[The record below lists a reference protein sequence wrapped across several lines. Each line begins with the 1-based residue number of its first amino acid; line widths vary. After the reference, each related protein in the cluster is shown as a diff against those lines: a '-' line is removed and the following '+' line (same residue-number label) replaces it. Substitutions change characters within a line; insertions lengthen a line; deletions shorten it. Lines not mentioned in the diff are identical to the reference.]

1 MSDLRMA
8 EPIPVLI
15 PLINPNEPEAQV
27 AAVLVKEGQA
37 VSKGDVL
44 CTLETTKSAAD
55 LVAEAA
61 GFVAGLRL
69 NPGDPAQAGEILC
82 YLSESPGWKPTISFP
97 TTPFAEQVPASGAI
111 PAGLRISH
119 KALALAQEQGLDLNL
134 LPRDTFITEKLVQTA
149 IEKLQMSKE
158 SVLPSLEFPPS
169 AFDPTAILV
178 YGGGGHGK
186 SLIDLLRAL
195 QIYRIVGI
203 IDDGI
208 DPKEQS
214 EIMGVPVLGNAQML
228 LALYAQG
235 VHLAVN
241 AVGGIGNIAMRI
253 KVFER
258 LGAAA
263 FTCPAVA
270 HPSAVVEPSAVLSA
284 GVQVFPLAYVGSE
297 AHIGYGAII
306 NTGAIVSHDCQV
318 GDYANLSPGAVLAG
332 EVQVGAAAL
341 VGMAATVNLRTR
353 IGKNARIGNGAT
365 IKSDV
370 PDGGVVRAGTI
381 WPQ

>member
-1 MSDLRMA
+1 MTEIPMS
-8 EPIPVLI
+8 EPTPVLI

-37 VSKGDVL
+37 VSKGDVM

-61 GFVAGLRL
+61 GYVAGLRL
-69 NPGDPAQAGEILC
+69 NPGDTARAGEVMC
-82 YLSESPGWKPTISFP
+82 YLSESSDWKPPISIP
-97 TTPFAEQVPASGAI
+97 PIPSAEQVKASGAI
-111 PAGLRISH
+111 PAGLRISQ
-119 KALALAQEQGLDLNL
+119 KALTLAQEQGLDLNL
-134 LPRDTFITEKLVQTA
+134 LPLDTFITEKLVQTA
-149 IEKLQMSKE
+149 IEKSQTSKE
-158 SVLPSLEFPPS
+158 TFRPSLEFPQA

-195 QIYRIVGI
+195 RVFRIIGI

-208 DPKEQS
+208 DPEKQS
-214 EIMGVPVLGNAQML
+214 EIMGVPVLGNAQAL
-228 LALYAQG
+228 PSLYAQG
-235 VHLAVN
+235 VRLAVN
-241 AVGGIGNIAMRI
+241 AVGGIGNIAIRI
-253 KVFER
+253 QVFER
-258 LGAAA
+258 LAEAGFA
-263 FTCPAVA
+263 CPAVV

-284 GVQVFPLAYVGSE
+284 GAQVFPLAYVGSQ
-297 AHIGYGAII
+297 ARLGYGAII

-318 GDYANLSPGAVLAG
+318 GDYANLSPGAILAG
-332 EVQVGAAAL
+332 EVQVGRAAL
-341 VGMAATVNLRTR
+341 VGMSATINLRTH

-370 PDGGVVRAGTI
+370 PDGGVVKAGTI

>member
-1 MSDLRMA
+1 MS
-8 EPIPVLI
+8 EPTPVLI

-37 VSKGDVL
+37 VSRGEVL

-69 NPGDPAQAGEILC
+69 NPGDTAQAGEILC
-82 YLSESPGWKPTISFP
+82 YLSENPGWKPPTVLPPTQSAGQGKISG
-97 TTPFAEQVPASGAI
+97 VI
-111 PAGLRISH
+111 PAGLRISQ
-119 KALALAQEQGLDLNL
+119 KALTLAQDQGLDLNL
-134 LPRDTFITEKLVQTA
+134 LPLDTFITEKLVLSA
-149 IEKLQMSKE
+149 IEKSQSSKE
-158 SVLPSLEFPPS
+158 TVLPSLEYS
-169 AFDPTAILV
+169 QAAFDPTAIVV

-186 SLIDLLRAL
+186 SLIDLLRL
-195 QIYRIVGI
+195 LRIYRIVGV

-208 DPKEQS
+208 DPGEQS
-214 EIMGVPVLGNAQML
+214 TIMGVPVLGNAQVL
-228 LALYAQG
+228 PVLYAQG

-241 AVGGIGNIAMRI
+241 AVGGIGNIAVRI
-253 KVFER
+253 QVFER
-258 LGAAA
+258 LAEAG
-263 FTCPAVA
+263 FTCPAVV
-270 HPSAVVEPSAVLSA
+270 HPSAVVEPSAVLNA

-297 AHIGYGAII
+297 ARIGYGAII

-318 GDYANLSPGAVLAG
+318 GNYANLSPGAILAG

-341 VGMAATVNLRTR
+341 VGMSATVNLRTR
-353 IGKNARIGNGAT
+353 IGENARIGNGAT

-370 PDGGVVRAGTI
+370 PDGSVVRAGTI

>member
-1 MSDLRMA
+1 MRMA
-8 EPIPVLI
+8 EPTPVLI

-55 LVAEAA
+55 LAAESA

-69 NPGDPAQAGEILC
+69 NPGDTAQAGELLC
-82 YLSESPGWKPTISFP
+82 YLSESPGWKPPISFP
-97 TTPFAEQVPASGAI
+97 PTPSAEQVKASGAI
-111 PAGLRISH
+111 PAGLRISQ
-119 KALALAQEQGLDLNL
+119 KALTLAQEQGLDLNL
-134 LPRDTFITEKLVQTA
+134 LPLDTFITEKLVQTA
-149 IEKLQMSKE
+149 IEKSQTSKE
-158 SVLPSLEFPPS
+158 TVLASLEFPQS
-169 AFDPTAILV
+169 AFDPTAIVV

-195 QIYRIVGI
+195 QIYHIVGI

-208 DPKEQS
+208 DPEDQS
-214 EIMGVPVLGNAQML
+214 TIMGVPVLGDTQTL
-228 LALYAQG
+228 PVLYAQG

-241 AVGGIGNIAMRI
+241 AVGGIGNIAVRI
-253 KVFER
+253 KVFKR
-258 LGAAA
+258 LGEAG
-263 FTCPAVA
+263 FTCPALV

-284 GVQVFPLAYVGSE
+284 GVQIFPLAYVGSE
-297 AHIGYGAII
+297 ARIGYGAII

-318 GDYANLSPGAVLAG
+318 GDYANLSPGAILAG

-341 VGMAATVNLRTR
+341 VGMSATVNLRTH
-353 IGKNARIGNGAT
+353 IGKNARVGNGAT

>member
-1 MSDLRMA
+1 MPIS
-8 EPIPVLI
+8 EPTPVLI

-55 LVAEAA
+55 LVAETA

-69 NPGDPAQAGEILC
+69 NPGDTAQAGEVFC
-82 YLSESPGWKPTISFP
+82 YLSASPDWKPPISLPP
-97 TTPFAEQVPASGAI
+97 TPSAEQVKASGVV
-111 PAGLRISH
+111 PAGLRISQ
-119 KALALAQEQGLDLNL
+119 KALILAQEHGLDLNL
-134 LPRDTFITEKLVQTA
+134 LPLDTFITEKLVQTA
-149 IEKLQMSKE
+149 IEKSQTSKE
-158 SVLPSLEFPPS
+158 TVLPSLEFPQAAVDPS
-169 AFDPTAILV
+169 AILV

-195 QIYRIVGI
+195 RIYRIVGI

-208 DPKEQS
+208 APEHQS
-214 EIMGVPVLGNAQML
+214 EIMGVPVLGNAQVL
-228 LALYAQG
+228 PALYVQG
-235 VHLAVN
+235 VRLAVN
-241 AVGGIGNIAMRI
+241 AVGGIGIISVRI

-258 LGAAA
+258 LAQAG
-263 FTCPAVA
+263 FTCPAVV
-270 HPSAVVEPSAVLSA
+270 HPSTVVEPSAVLSA

-297 AHIGYGAII
+297 ARIGYGAII
-306 NTGAIVSHDCQV
+306 NTGAIVSHDCQI
-318 GDYANLSPGAVLAG
+318 GDYANLSPGAILAG
-332 EVQVGAAAL
+332 EVQVGSAAL
-341 VGMAATVNLRTR
+341 VGMSATVNLRTQ